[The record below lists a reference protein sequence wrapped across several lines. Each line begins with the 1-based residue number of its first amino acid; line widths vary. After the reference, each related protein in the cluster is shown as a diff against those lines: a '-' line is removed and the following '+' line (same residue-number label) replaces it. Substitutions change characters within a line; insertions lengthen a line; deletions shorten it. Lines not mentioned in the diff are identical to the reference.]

1 MILFR
6 AKPSQTSEAVHGDDI
21 NLQTEDIDQEEN
33 IEKIDRFVYLNTVL
47 MQCIFLIILITFSVS
62 RPLIFPLLK
71 FKL

>member
-62 RPLIFPLLK
+62 RPLIFPLSK

>member
-33 IEKIDRFVYLNTVL
+33 IEKIDRFVYLDTVL

-62 RPLIFPLLK
+62 RPLIFPLFK
-71 FKL
+71 FKQ

>member
-6 AKPSQTSEAVHGDDI
+6 AKPSQTSEAVHGDDT

-47 MQCIFLIILITFSVS
+47 MQCILLIILITFSVS
-62 RPLIFPLLK
+62 RPLIFPLFK

>member
-6 AKPSQTSEAVHGDDI
+6 AKPSQTSEAVHDDDI
-21 NLQTEDIDQEEN
+21 NLQTKDIDQEEN

-62 RPLIFPLLK
+62 RPLIFPLFK